1 MTEMRPVVGCR
12 IQERRSMNAIDLQT
26 SITAAQRG
34 DDTVRE
40 TLIRRYQPFILNTVG
55 HICQRY
61 VTWNDEEASIGLL
74 AFNRAIETYQP
85 SAGRTFLN
93 YAYLL
98 IKRDLIDY
106 YRRENKKQHI
116 PFDRDTEYDAEEPL
130 YLKEHAVQSY
140 HQDLQSAELVEEIIE
155 FEHQLAR
162 FNIAFEELERV
173 APQHRDTR
181 ERLFQMADDFVRDE
195 ELVRHLFEK
204 KRLPVSLFTKRTG
217 YHPRTIER
225 HRKYLITLIVLKS
238 NPQWVHLSQFIN
250 RPAGNGGSS

>member
-1 MTEMRPVVGCR
+1 
-12 IQERRSMNAIDLQT
+12 MNAIDLQT

-34 DDTVRE
+34 DDIVRE
-40 TLIRRYQPFILNTVG
+40 KLIRRYRPFILNTVG

-61 VTWNDEEASIGLL
+61 VTWN
-74 AFNRAIETYQP
+74 
-85 SAGRTFLN
+85 
-93 YAYLL
+93 
-98 IKRDLIDY
+98 
-106 YRRENKKQHI
+106 
-116 PFDRDTEYDAEEPL
+116 
-130 YLKEHAVQSY
+130 KEHAVQSY

-181 ERLFQMADDFVRDE
+181 ERLFQIADDFVRDE

-217 YHPRTIER
+217 YRPKTIER
-225 HRKYLITLIVLKS
+225 HRKYLITLIVLKL
-238 NPQWVHLSQFIN
+238 NPQWVHLSQFIKS
-250 RPAGNGGSS
+250 PAGNGGSS